1 MKLRLLGDRLPVA
14 LQSATG
20 SGYVVP
26 HQPTVKGP
34 TSERR
39 HGHDP
44 AWEHGPGETELNDIV
59 ALAIHDL
66 ERRDGAYHVVL
77 ASNTLPVSATAQRVI
92 DELYD
97 LYNRRASKS
106 HGKFTTA
113 EGYPTP
119 AQIREYIKAEEPNF
133 LDLTSRMITTLQREA
148 VKKAASTGGHV
159 LFAHFKRD
167 RRDYLLV
174 AIVTQKLSAALTTDR
189 DMRDVRHLD
198 LDGFRFAGRV
208 NLTGWA
214 AGQDRYIS
222 FLKGKGDVADYFKE
236 FLGCD
241 AVVQD
246 RVDTSN
252 LVTALKAFVVE
263 TKMSEKDGNE
273 FLAKAKAICERAAH
287 AKEEIEFEALAN
299 ELTPKDPKKLADY
312 LAHTDRGLSDR
323 FVPDRRALVSLIRF
337 KGATKQWK
345 VEFDRDA
352 VSSGAVRYDF
362 KANTITLTDIPDDL
376 VAQLRSEGLGNG

>member
-1 MKLRLLGDRLPVA
+1 M
-14 LQSATG
+14 
-20 SGYVVP
+20 
-26 HQPTVKGP
+26 
-34 TSERR
+34 
-39 HGHDP
+39 
-44 AWEHGPGETELNDIV
+44 NDIF

-66 ERRDGAYHVVL
+66 ERRDGAYHVQI
-77 ASNTLPVSATAQRVI
+77 AKKTLPISATAQRVI
-92 DELYD
+92 DELSD

-106 HGKFTTA
+106 HGKFTAA
-113 EGYPTP
+113 EGYPTQT
-119 AQIREYIKAEEPNF
+119 QIREYVNADEPNF
-133 LDLTSRMITTLQREA
+133 LELTSRMMATLQREA

-167 RRDYLLV
+167 GRDYLLV
-174 AIVTQKLSAALTTDR
+174 AIVTQKLRAALTSER

-252 LVTALKAFVVE
+252 LVSALKDFVTE
-263 TKMSEKDGNE
+263 T
-273 FLAKAKAICERAAH
+273 
-287 AKEEIEFEALAN
+287 
-299 ELTPKDPKKLADY
+299 
-312 LAHTDRGLSDR
+312 
-323 FVPDRRALVSLIRF
+323 
-337 KGATKQWK
+337 
-345 VEFDRDA
+345 
-352 VSSGAVRYDF
+352 
-362 KANTITLTDIPDDL
+362 
-376 VAQLRSEGLGNG
+376 